1 MLALIQETERTAE
14 PLSGGGWAMMI
25 ISIAAVTTLLFCC
38 YKRILT
44 QPEQGDPGP

>member
-1 MLALIQETERTAE
+1 MLCNTELNAY
-14 PLSGGGWAMMI
+14 GWVFMI
-25 ISIAAVTTLLFCC
+25 GSIGAVGTLLFCC